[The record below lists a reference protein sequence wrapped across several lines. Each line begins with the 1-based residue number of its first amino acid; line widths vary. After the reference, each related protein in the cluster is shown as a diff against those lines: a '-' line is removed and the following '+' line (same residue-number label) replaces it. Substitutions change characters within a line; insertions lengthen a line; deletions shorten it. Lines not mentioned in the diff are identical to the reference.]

1 MKWKS
6 FVLSF
11 ILLFLIVLSLLYP
24 DLFSQFSAILSIF
37 LLVLLF
43 IQIFIYYEG
52 KITGS
57 KEIATISILGAF
69 SAASRIP
76 FAAIP
81 SVQPCT
87 FIILV
92 SGYVFGPLSGFII
105 GAETALLSNFFLGQ
119 GPWTIWQMLA
129 WGIVGIIGHL
139 IRKLGKNSFLLLMII
154 SVAVAYLY
162 GIIMNISYWIMY
174 MGTHT
179 FASFL
184 YVELLSF
191 WYDTLHAAGNVIF
204 MDLFGAR
211 FIKILE
217 DYKIRFGLFSSSE
230 ALSSS

>member
-6 FVLSF
+6 LILSL
-11 ILLFLIVLSLLYP
+11 ILLFLLILSILYP
-24 DLFSQFSAILSIF
+24 NLFSQFSAILSII

-52 KITGS
+52 KITSS

-105 GAETALLSNFFLGQ
+105 GVETALLSNFFLGQ

-139 IRKLGKNSFLLLMII
+139 LRKLGKNSFLLLII
-154 SVAVAYLY
+154 MSAAVAYLY

-174 MGTHT
+174 YGHT

-184 YVELLSF
+184 YVEMQSF

-204 MDLFGAR
+204 MDIFGAR

-217 DYKIRFGLFSSSE
+217 DYKNRFGLFSSSE
-230 ALSSS
+230 APSSS